1 MIYNIVKGGKFV
13 SKKNNDTKTRILAV
27 ERLFQRKKRL
37 TVPQIKRILEI
48 EYDLETDRKTLY
60 DDIATLTRFMNIEVE
75 KIGWDTYYILKEM

>member
-1 MIYNIVKGGKFV
+1 M
-13 SKKNNDTKTRILAV
+13 SKKNNDTKIRILEV
-27 ERLFQRKKRL
+27 ERLFQKKKRL

-60 DDIATLTRFMNIEVE
+60 DDIATLTRFMNIQVE

>member
-1 MIYNIVKGGKFV
+1 M

-27 ERLFQRKKRL
+27 ERLFQKKKRL
-37 TVPQIKRILEI
+37 TVPQIKRILCY